1 MASILL
7 LSGGAVHDHKSCG
20 VVLREVLS
28 GCPDFSTDHVDDDLD
43 VLLSPRMASFD
54 AMVMYW
60 TGGEIPDSHLTSWSN
75 WLKGGK
81 GLVSVHGGA
90 ASFKHSDEYRAML
103 GGHLV
108 SHPHYRDYQVSITEA
123 VHPITDG
130 LDEFMVRDE
139 QYLCSYDSRV
149 SVLANALHKG
159 VAHPVI
165 WVKEWGRGRICFN
178 ALGHDAA
185 ACSNPTFGRLIAR
198 GTRWAVGMPPEA
210 A

>member
-1 MASILL
+1 MTSVLL
-7 LSGGAVHDHKSCG
+7 LSGGSVHDHKGCG
-20 VVLREVLS
+20 DVLWEILNSVSAFTCNR
-28 GCPDFSTDHVDDDLD
+28 VDDDLD
-43 VLLSPRMASFD
+43 ILVSNAMESFE

-60 TGGEIPDSHLTSWSN
+60 TGGEIPDRHLTAWSN

-103 GGHLV
+103 GGYLL

-123 VHPITDG
+123 MHTITDG

-139 QYLCSYDSRV
+139 QYLCSYDPRV
-149 SVLANALHKG
+149 CVLANALYRG

-165 WVKEWGRGRICFN
+165 WVKQWGRGRICFN
-178 ALGHDAA
+178 ALGHDPE
-185 ACSNPTFGRLIAR
+185 ACLNPVFGRLIVNA
-198 GTRWAVGMPPEA
+198 TRWAAGMPPEA
-210 A
+210 L